1 MHLFKE
7 LQHRNIFRVIIG
19 YVVSSWLLLQVA
31 DVALENIGS
40 PSWVMQT
47 IMLVLALGFPVV
59 VFFSW
64 AYEVT
69 PEGIKRE
76 SEVDRSQ
83 SISHDTGR
91 KLDRA
96 ITAVLIIALGYF
108 AYDKYV
114 LSEGRHTDVVDKA
127 TSQALTEPAATEKA
141 PAESGKSIAVLPFVN
156 MSDDSGNEY
165 FSDGIAEELLN
176 VLVKVEGLRV
186 ASRTSSFSFKG
197 KDTSIP
203 GIAQELN
210 VDHVLEGSVR
220 KSGNT
225 VRITAQLIDVHT
237 DSHLWSATYDR
248 ELEDI
253 FALQDEIAAAVV
265 EALRIELLDKDIAPE
280 KVVISPAAY
289 DLFLR
294 GRGELNENVA
304 GSLERAAGYLKR
316 AIELEPDYVAAM
328 ALLASTYLDMDEFGA
343 LSITESLRLSEPLI
357 ERALELDPNQP
368 DAWAAQGYRQLRL
381 DQTAL
386 AGESLQRALEL
397 APSHIR
403 ALDNYSS
410 VLLVQGRFREY
421 LDITRTLSELDT
433 QNPNHL
439 ANLELILVNFGENDQ
454 IEEALDRLRERYY
467 DDPRFFDGS
476 ATHYRRFHLFDRMIE
491 DMLRVRVLRPAD
503 AWAPGNIATAL
514 FSLGAVHAGEQWL
527 ERTRQVNPDSRYLLF
542 AAYQRL
548 FTQRQFGALTEL
560 MFAAWMRE
568 ATEGNYLGLGSALM
582 LEGKAAE
589 SYEML
594 KESLEK
600 YPYDPETGNVS
611 LSTEGALWMILAAR
625 AEGDDALASD
635 LLGKAGIQVSNAIEQ
650 RYYILSNQSL
660 RAAYFALAGE
670 RISALYTLQQAA
682 DKGYAVPSD
691 LELPFFDE
699 FKDNPDFQAIMEQV
713 RANQAAMR
721 EKVLAL
727 DNLLP

>member
-1 MHLFKE
+1 MGNNFFAE
-7 LQHRNIFRVIIG
+7 LKRRNVIRVALV
-19 YVVSSWLLLQVA
+19 YLVVAWLSLQVT
-31 DVALENIGS
+31 E
-40 PSWVMQT
+40 
-47 IMLVLALGFPVV
+47 LVVPILSLPDWSSKLIFLLLALGFPISL
-59 VFFSW
+59 VFAW
-64 AYEVT
+64 AFEMT
-69 PEGIKRE
+69 PEGLKKE
-76 SEVDRSQ
+76 KDVDRNE
-83 SISHDTGR
+83 SITRQTGR
-91 KLDRA
+91 NIDYVIIGSLVLALAYALYVKDA
-96 ITAVLIIALGYF
+96 DYSSDIDAVTAPV
-108 AYDKYV
+108 
-114 LSEGRHTDVVDKA
+114 
-127 TSQALTEPAATEKA
+127 
-141 PAESGKSIAVLPFVN
+141 PAEDGTHSIAVLPLVN
-156 MSDDSGNEY
+156 MSSDSEADY
-165 FSDGIAEELLN
+165 FSDGLAEELLN
-176 VLVKVEGLRV
+176 LLAKVDSLRV
-186 ASRTSSFSFKG
+186 AARTSSFTYKVG
-197 KDTSIP
+197 DQNI
-203 GIAQELN
+203 QEIGEELG
-210 VDHVLEGSVR
+210 VGHVLEGSVR
-220 KSGNT
+220 RSGDR
-225 VRITAQLIDVHT
+225 VRITTQLINVEDGF
-237 DSHLWSATYDR
+237 HLWSETYDR
-248 ELEDI
+248 ELTDI

-265 EALRIELLDKDIAPE
+265 KALRIELLDEEIAPE
-280 KVVISPAAY
+280 RVAINPAAY

-357 ERALELDPNQP
+357 EKALEFDPNQP

-403 ALDNYSS
+403 ALNNYSS

-433 QNPNHL
+433 QNPSHL
-439 ANLELILVNFGENDQ
+439 ANLEFILANFGENDQ
-454 IEEALDRLRERYY
+454 IEEAFDRLRERYY

-527 ERTRQVNPDSRYLLF
+527 ERTRQVNPDSRYLLI

-548 FTQRQFGALTEL
+548 FTQRQFEALTEF
-560 MFAAWMRE
+560 MRAAWMRE
-568 ATEGNYLGLGSALM
+568 STEGSYLGLGSALM
-582 LEGKAAE
+582 LEGKKTE

-611 LSTEGALWMILAAR
+611 LSTEGALWLILAAR

-635 LLGKAGIQVSNAIEQ
+635 LLGKVGIQVSNAIEQ
-650 RYYILSNQSL
+650 RYYILSNQAL
-660 RAAYFALAGE
+660 NAAYFALAGE
-670 RISALYTLQQAA
+670 RIRALYTLQQAA

-691 LELPFFDE
+691 LELPFFDD

-727 DNLLP
+727 DNLLPKADL